1 LVARAALIL
10 HHGTPDSIRKSY
22 AGTIIM
28 SALAAAAMPK
38 HHEPDSVEATWAA
51 MRLSGLLGA
60 TADRHASRAAFTD
73 QPGRDEWSG
82 RPSIEWAYPA
92 AYNVVER
99 LSQFFVQMRLPPKS
113 PIGICLPNGSEACL
127 TLLAVEHAGLI
138 PCLLPVAWP
147 EDDLAAAVEAAN
159 LAAVVTQGTV
169 GDERPAEMFRGLA
182 LRYFGLRFIAAYG
195 PGVPDGVTDL
205 DKVILGAE
213 GLDARATASAEPMA
227 ENGIV
232 TFWRQGGRIRPVFR
246 PCQSVVAAAVTFLV
260 AAKVRSGDRIMS
272 LIAPD
277 DHCGLTTGLIAS
289 LLSGATLECHGLFK
303 ARPFVEA
310 LEEPKPTHL
319 VVPAWMETT
328 LARAT
333 LPETVVSVILVHEAP
348 ARFKAKT
355 VLKTPAIDV
364 LAFGELAVVAAPR
377 RDSGQ
382 FALSLD
388 DTGHG
393 NVTTRHLMRI
403 RRDPDGAIEFGG
415 LATDI
420 HDYGRGALRAPRARP
435 EWRRSGFKSELFA
448 GILIGVTEE
457 D

>member
-1 LVARAALIL
+1 
-10 HHGTPDSIRKSY
+10 
-22 AGTIIM
+22 M
-28 SALAAAAMPK
+28 SALAAAALPEPR
-38 HHEPDSVEATWAA
+38 EPDSVAATWAA

-60 TADRHASRAAFTD
+60 TADRHAGRVAFKD
-73 QPGRDEWSG
+73 QAGRDEWSG
-82 RPSIEWAYPA
+82 RPPIEWTYPV
-92 AYNVVER
+92 AYNVIER

-113 PIGICLPNGSEACL
+113 PVGICLPNGSEACL
-127 TLLAVEHAGLI
+127 TILAVEHAGLI

-159 LAAVVTQGTV
+159 LVAVVTQGVV
-169 GDERPAEMFRGLA
+169 GDERPAEVFRGLA

-195 PGVPDGVTDL
+195 PMVPDGVSDL

-213 GLDARATASAEPMA
+213 SLDARVSVGAEPA
-227 ENGIV
+227 HENGIV

-260 AAKVRSGDRIMS
+260 AAKFRPGDRIMS
-272 LIAPD
+272 MTAPD

-319 VVPAWMETT
+319 VVPAWMEAT
-328 LARAT
+328 LAKAT
-333 LPETVVSVILVHEAP
+333 LPETVSSVILVHEAP

-355 VLKTPAIDV
+355 VLKTPAVDV

-377 RDSGQ
+377 RESGQ
-382 FALSLD
+382 FSLALE
-388 DTGHG
+388 DTGQG
-393 NVTTRHLMRI
+393 NVTTRHLMRV
-403 RRDPDGAIEFGG
+403 RRDPDGAITFGG
-415 LATDI
+415 LAAEI
-420 HDYGRGALRAPRARP
+420 HDYGRGAPPPPPAKA
-435 EWRRSGFKSELFA
+435 EWRRSGFKAELFA

-457 D
+457 G